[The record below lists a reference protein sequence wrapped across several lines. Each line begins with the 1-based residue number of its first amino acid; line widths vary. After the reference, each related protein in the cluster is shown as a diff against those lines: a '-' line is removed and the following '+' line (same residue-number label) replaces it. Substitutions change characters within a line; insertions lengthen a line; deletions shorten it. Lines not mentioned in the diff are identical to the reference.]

1 MPPIGA
7 AGDSASM
14 RSRTEAAATPSWS
27 SMPLSSIMDST
38 SRNRKRKNQAGQ
50 DGKGRKRFTGDPLE
64 ARQEEAHQK
73 AKNAIDAA
81 QEALS
86 AHGPQSQVF
95 QDAFQLADELVN
107 ISNDL
112 QHGRMRGRPRA
123 GGSAS
128 AMCPAAGR
136 SDSTVGC
143 AAGSSGSTVGRAAGS
158 SGSMMG
164 PGLASEEFEE
174 IEVEELE

>member
-1 MPPIGA
+1 MPPSDGA
-7 AGDSASM
+7 AGDLAS
-14 RSRTEAAATPSWS
+14 TP
-27 SMPLSSIMDST
+27 SMPLSSIMDFT

-50 DGKGRKRFTGDPLE
+50 DARGRKRFTGDPLE
-64 ARQEEAHQK
+64 AQQNEAHQK
-73 AKNAIDAA
+73 ATNAIDAA
-81 QEALS
+81 QEAMW
-86 AHGPQSQVF
+86 AHGPQSQEC
-95 QDAFQLADELVN
+95 QDALRLADELVN
-107 ISNDL
+107 ISNAF
-112 QHGRMRGRPRA
+112 HRPMRKGPRA

-143 AAGSSGSTVGRAAGS
+143 AAES

>member
-1 MPPIGA
+1 MPPSDGA
-7 AGDSASM
+7 AGDLASM
-14 RSRTEAAATPSWS
+14 RSRTEAAATPSLS
-27 SMPLSSIMDST
+27 SMPLSSIMDLT

-64 ARQEEAHQK
+64 ARQGEAHQK

-81 QEALS
+81 QEALW
-86 AHGPQSQVF
+86 AHGPQSQECR
-95 QDAFQLADELVN
+95 DALRLAEELVS
-107 ISNDL
+107 IHEAL
-112 QHGRMRGRPRA
+112 HGRMRGGPHA

-128 AMCPAAGR
+128 AMCPAAGS

-143 AAGSSGSTVGRAAGS
+143 AAGS

-164 PGLASEEFEE
+164 PGLASEEAEEEFSE